1 MKIKKILVSQPKP
14 AGDKSPYYDIA
25 KKHNVEMVFRPFI
38 RTEGLTAKEFRHSK
52 VNLAEYTGVIFT
64 SRAAV
69 DNFFRL
75 CEEMRVKVPDS
86 MRYFCTT
93 EAIALYLQKY
103 IVYRKRKISFGAT
116 GKLDDAAML
125 ASLDKNRN
133 EKLLFPVSDV
143 HKEDMSTLN
152 AHGLDVTK
160 VVMFRTVSN
169 DFQPGEKLDYDML
182 LFFSP
187 AGIDSLKKNFP
198 DFKQD
203 KEHIYLGAFGPT
215 AVKAIEDA
223 DLRVDL
229 AAPTD
234 THKSMPAALDAFL
247 TEMEEK
253 EKKERKEKGEKK
265 G

>member
-25 KKHNVEMVFRPFI
+25 KKHGVEMVFRPFI
-38 RTEGLTAKEFRHSK
+38 KTEGLTAKEFRQSK
-52 VNLAEYTGVIFT
+52 VNIAEYTGIIFT
-64 SRAAV
+64 SRAAI
-69 DNFFRL
+69 DNFFRIS
-75 CEEMRVKVPDS
+75 EEMRVKIPDT

-93 EAIALYLQKY
+93 ESIALYLQKY

-116 GKLDDAAML
+116 GKLNDSALLAA
-125 ASLDKNRN
+125 LDKNN
-133 EKLLFPVSDV
+133 KEKLLFPVSDV
-143 HKEDMSTLN
+143 HKEDMAVLQDHN
-152 AHGLDVTK
+152 LDVTK

-169 DFQPGEKLDYDML
+169 DFQPGEDLDYDML

-198 DFKQD
+198 DFKQN
-203 KEHIYLGAFGPT
+203 KEHIYLGAFGAT

-229 AAPTD
+229 AAPNAR
-234 THKSMPAALDAFL
+234 HKSMTGALDEFL
-247 TEMEEK
+247 AEINK
-253 EKKERKEKGEKK
+253 E
-265 G
+265 